1 MIFEPILINFHL
13 LILLIKYKYVLRQDR
28 MILIMFSFVAFILQA
43 KLEFLMRLL
52 VVLLGLRR
60 NFIIFNH

>member
-1 MIFEPILINFHL
+1 
-13 LILLIKYKYVLRQDR
+13 
-28 MILIMFSFVAFILQA
+28 MILIMFSFVALILQA
-43 KLEFLMRLL
+43 KLEFLMRFL